1 MIINFKAHGI
11 SQGTRKLAWTPTLN
25 QKNKINDLIPCL
37 WEVWVLALGLFIQG
51 KAGAILTDF
60 MI

>member
-1 MIINFKAHGI
+1 M
-11 SQGTRKLAWTPTLN
+11 TLF
-25 QKNKINDLIPCL
+25 LVCGMF
-37 WEVWVLALGLFIQG
+37 WVLALGLFIQG